1 MKITKSQLSKIIKE
15 ELNNTMLEGLML
27 EQQNVEKAAEL
38 AANMKDTPEV
48 EAIFATLDKDP
59 EAQKALKSIL
69 AQLPDENIEEA
80 EDLDPAGGIATAA
93 TFLMV
98 GNTMY
103 HVAAGKALMGAVIA
117 AGLPIAAGLT
127 GLALV
132 ALAMRYVKSKKKKA
146 EWAADAAAWNAL
158 SPQEKEARRN
168 ALRDGKPLNEGK
180 KITKSQLAQII
191 QEELKATLSESYALY
206 DDLED
211 WALEALVELGG
222 EQPAGEIAAKAFEE
236 WSLNAHHNTEVGDE
250 DPDHSV
256 SEEVWS
262 DSIDAA
268 LQSLVDDGRVRLT
281 QGGPDSTDEYL
292 YALAQ

>member
-1 MKITKSQLSKIIKE
+1 
-15 ELNNTMLEGLML
+15 
-27 EQQNVEKAAEL
+27 
-38 AANMKDTPEV
+38 
-48 EAIFATLDKDP
+48 
-59 EAQKALKSIL
+59 
-69 AQLPDENIEEA
+69 
-80 EDLDPAGGIATAA
+80 
-93 TFLMV
+93 LMV

-103 HVAAGKALMGAVIA
+103 QVAAGKALMGAVIA

-132 ALAMRYVKSKKKKA
+132 ALAMKYVKNRQRQAKKNSNEEKFKHHVGSKYYQGPA
-146 EWAADAAAWNAL
+146 V
-158 SPQEKEARRN
+158 KE
-168 ALRDGKPLNEGK
+168 G

-281 QGGPDSTDEYL
+281 QGGPGSTNEDL

>member
-1 MKITKSQLSKIIKE
+1 MRITKIQLNKIVQE

-69 AQLPDENIEEA
+69 AQLPDESIEEA
-80 EDLDPAGGIATAA
+80 EDLAPEGGAATAA

-103 HVAAGKALMGAVIA
+103 HVAAGKALMGAVVA
-117 AGLPIAAGLT
+117 AGLPIAGGLT

-132 ALAMRYVKSKKKKA
+132 ALAMRYVRSKKKKA
-146 EWAADAAAWNAL
+146 EWAADRAAWNAL

-168 ALRDGKPLNEGK
+168 ALRDGKPLDEGK
-180 KITKSQLAQII
+180 KITKSQLAQIV
-191 QEELKATLSESYALY
+191 QEELKATLSEYSDTEY
-206 DDLED
+206 DPYWDEKAEED
-211 WALEALVELGG
+211 ARDEALRSAIDELLVEKEDTPVPLDELIPSAPEDFDPRDEKEWIEDGEKYLLGLV
-222 EQPAGEIAAKAFEE
+222 EAGDVE
-236 WSLNAHHNTEVGDE
+236 
-250 DPDHSV
+250 
-256 SEEVWS
+256 
-262 DSIDAA
+262 
-268 LQSLVDDGRVRLT
+268 RVEGSADMPNR
-281 QGGPDSTDEYL
+281 YV
-292 YALAQ
+292 LAR